1 VASESFYFD
10 FLDFLGSE
18 GNNVRLYIYAK
29 NNFYLLVTASSMDSL
44 MAVIVTEILVT
55 IFWKKDPAG
64 GVGLTC
70 VSIFIA
76 LFLLNI
82 CTQDDEP
89 L

>member
-1 VASESFYFD
+1 
-10 FLDFLGSE
+10 
-18 GNNVRLYIYAK
+18 
-29 NNFYLLVTASSMDSL
+29 MDSL